1 MVVTWAELP
10 GPHMGHITKIVE
22 TNNAGG
28 LSKSTSVE
36 GEIRLDELVSVF
48 DSIRS
53 RDTVVEA
60 TSGATS
66 ESQGPV
72 DVETWRKRWE
82 VQEALL
88 TTTREHLDAALGAAR
103 IMAEALGIDS
113 SERSHVA
120 KLLKQCHSK
129 TEMHRQNFRDMEN
142 ELFNLESAMRRFGF
156 DPLVDKAQPLPKYCQ
171 HLAHNFD
178 TMKREGWALGKRV
191 EADSVSEGRA
201 VVHLSREQKIAKL
214 FSIQMAGS
222 ALMVAMAT
230 EDGFIKE
237 GMDNVQVAE
246 ASMKWSRHIDNQR
259 RVDAELAKMAED
271 DSATEA
277 GPPDVAAVR
286 DQKDAEKLAART
298 KRDDE
303 KLIDEQLADDE
314 LSGLVGDAVDAN

>member
-1 MVVTWAELP
+1 
-10 GPHMGHITKIVE
+10 
-22 TNNAGG
+22 
-28 LSKSTSVE
+28 
-36 GEIRLDELVSVF
+36 
-48 DSIRS
+48 
-53 RDTVVEA
+53 
-60 TSGATS
+60 
-66 ESQGPV
+66 
-72 DVETWRKRWE
+72 
-82 VQEALL
+82 
-88 TTTREHLDAALGAAR
+88 
-103 IMAEALGIDS
+103 MAEALGIDS

-156 DPLVDKAQPLPKYCQ
+156 DPPADKAQPLPKYCQ

-237 GMDNVQVAE
+237 GMDNAQVAE

-298 KRDDE
+298 KQVDE
-303 KLIDEQLADDE
+303 KPIDDHLADDE
-314 LSGLVGDAVDAN
+314 LSGLVGGAVDAN

>member
-1 MVVTWAELP
+1 
-10 GPHMGHITKIVE
+10 MGHITKIVE

-237 GMDNVQVAE
+237 GMDNAQVAE

-271 DSATEA
+271 DSETEA
-277 GPPDVAAVR
+277 GPPDVAEVR

-298 KRDDE
+298 KQVDE
-303 KLIDEQLADDE
+303 KPIDEQLADDE
-314 LSGLVGDAVDAN
+314 LSGLVGGAVDAN